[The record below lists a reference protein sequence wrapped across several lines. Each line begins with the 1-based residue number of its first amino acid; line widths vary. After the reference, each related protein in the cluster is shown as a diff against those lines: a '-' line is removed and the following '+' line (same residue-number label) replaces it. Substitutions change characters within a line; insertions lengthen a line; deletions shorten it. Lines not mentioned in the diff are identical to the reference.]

1 MLTFI
6 VSSTEL
12 YSHLQQLNK
21 VVPSKSTLPILGN
34 FLFDIQ
40 NNELRLTATDT
51 ANTISTQLTLNN
63 VEGNGS
69 ICIDAK
75 KILEILK
82 EFGEQ
87 PITFNINLENLI
99 VEMVTQNG
107 KFSLAGYN
115 AEDFPQFPIL
125 QKESHKF
132 TISGDALQSGIQKS
146 IFAVANDPLRPIMNG
161 ICFDI
166 LPDEFCFVATDAHK
180 LVRYKRFD
188 IKVDFTES
196 FILSQKSA
204 NLLKNM
210 VDKTTESV
218 QISFDK
224 QNAFFSF
231 PDNSNLICRLI
242 EGVYPAYNSVIP
254 KENPN
259 KLTVDRVEL
268 MNSIKRV
275 SIFSNPATNLVR
287 LQINPNHLVVS
298 AQDFDLATSGVEQL
312 ACSYD
317 GELMEIGFKSSFLME
332 ILANHTTP
340 TVILELSD
348 PTRAGLV
355 LAAEEDHTIEDTLM
369 LIMPMKINA
378 D

>member
-1 MLTFI
+1 MLRFI

-34 FLFDIQ
+34 FLFNVED
-40 NNELRLTATDT
+40 NTLKLTASDT
-51 ANTISTQLTLNN
+51 SNTISTKLTLNN
-63 VEGNGS
+63 VEGSGS

-75 KILEILK
+75 KLLDILK

-87 PITFNINLENLI
+87 PITFNINTETLI

-115 AEDFPQFPIL
+115 AEDFPLVPEL
-125 QKESHKF
+125 HKNYNTL
-132 TISGDALQSGIQKS
+132 TISGEALLSGIQKT

-161 ICFDI
+161 IYFDMS
-166 LPDEFCFVATDAHK
+166 PTEFCFVSTDAQK

-188 IKVDFTES
+188 VKVNFTES
-196 FILSQKSA
+196 FILAQKSA
-204 NLLKNM
+204 NLLKSM
-210 VDKTTESV
+210 IDKTDNN
-218 QISFDK
+218 IILSFDK
-224 QNAFFSF
+224 QNAHFQFS
-231 PDNSNLICRLI
+231 NGTQIVCRLI

-254 KENPN
+254 HENPN
-259 KLTVDRVEL
+259 KLTIDRVEL

-275 SIFSNPATNLVR
+275 SIFSNPATNLIR
-287 LQINPNHLVVS
+287 LQINPNHIIID
-298 AQDFDLATSGVEQL
+298 AQDYDLATSGVEQL
-312 ACSYD
+312 ACSYE
-317 GELMEIGFKSSFLME
+317 GEPIEIGFKSLFLLE
-332 ILANHTTP
+332 ILANHTSP
-340 TVILELSD
+340 TVVIELSD

-355 LAAEEDHTIEDTLM
+355 LALEEDHSIEDTLM
-369 LIMPMKINA
+369 LIMPMKIIT